1 MSITAADVN
10 KLRKQT
16 GAGMMDCKKALV
28 EAEGD
33 FDKAIEILR
42 KKGQKIAAK
51 RGDNEIGEG
60 AVLAATNADGNRGC
74 IISLNCE
81 TDFVA
86 KNADYVSFA
95 QSILDI
101 AVAQAPADK
110 DALLG
115 CAHPSGVTVGEEIT
129 NQMGRLG
136 ERIEVSRYEQVSGDA
151 VVSYIHPGN
160 RLSTLVAFNG
170 AVESQVGKD
179 VAMQA
184 AAMSPIALDESSID
198 QAAIDKELE
207 IGKELAIKEGKPE
220 EMAANIAKG
229 RLKKWFKEVTLVH
242 QAFIKDNKKSVAD
255 YVKEA
260 AGGDRAITGFSRVSL
275 D

>member
-10 KLRKQT
+10 TLRKQT
-16 GAGMMDCKKALV
+16 GAGMMDCKKALT

-33 FDKAIEILR
+33 FEKAIEILR

-60 AVLAATNADGNRGC
+60 AVIAATNEAGNRGC

-101 AVAQAPADK
+101 AVAEAPADK
-110 DALLG
+110 DALLA
-115 CAHPSGVTVGEEIT
+115 CAHPAGVTVGEEIT

-136 ERIEVSRYEQVSGDA
+136 ERIEVSRYEQVSGEA
-151 VVSYIHPGN
+151 VVAYIHPGN

-170 AVESQVGKD
+170 DVDAQVGKD

-184 AAMSPIALDESSID
+184 AAMFPIALDESSID

-207 IGKELAIKEGKPE
+207 IGKDLDIKEGKPE

-242 QAFIKDNKKSVAD
+242 QAFIKNNKQSVAD

-260 AGGDRAITGFSRVSL
+260 AGGDRAITAFSRVSL

>member
-110 DALLG
+110 DALLS

-170 AVESQVGKD
+170 DVESQVGKD

-242 QAFIKDNKKSVAD
+242 QAFIKNNKQSVAD

>member
-28 EAEGD
+28 EAGGD

-51 RGDNEIGEG
+51 RGDNELGEG

-110 DALLG
+110 DALLS

-170 AVESQVGKD
+170 DVESQVGKD

-184 AAMSPIALDESSID
+184 AAMSPIAHDESSID

-220 EMAANIAKG
+220 ARAANIA
-229 RLKKWFKEVTLVH
+229 
-242 QAFIKDNKKSVAD
+242 
-255 YVKEA
+255 
-260 AGGDRAITGFSRVSL
+260 
-275 D
+275 